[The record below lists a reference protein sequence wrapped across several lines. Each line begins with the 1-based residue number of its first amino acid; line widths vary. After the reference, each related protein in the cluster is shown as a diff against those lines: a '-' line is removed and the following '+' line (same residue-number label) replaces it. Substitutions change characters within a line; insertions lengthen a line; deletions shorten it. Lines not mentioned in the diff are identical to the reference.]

1 MGEEEKKDIQDAE
14 VSQIDQEENVKK
26 NYRTE
31 IILIFVI
38 GLLVGVMVK
47 AEAVK
52 RISIGFSDYKTE
64 TAIQDYD
71 IEAIEK
77 SLFEEAEKAQETEA
91 DEAEGVIIED
101 TEEVE
106 EE

>member
-1 MGEEEKKDIQDAE
+1 MEETEKKEIKDAE
-14 VSQIDQEENVKK
+14 IDQEDAKK

-31 IILIFVI
+31 IILIFII

-52 RISIGFSDYKTE
+52 RVSIGFNDYKTV
-64 TAIQDYD
+64 TRTQDYD

-77 SLFEEAEKAQETEA
+77 ALFEEAEEEAAAQAA
-91 DEAEGVIIED
+91 DSEEAEGVIIED
-101 TEEVE
+101 TEDVQE
-106 EE
+106 